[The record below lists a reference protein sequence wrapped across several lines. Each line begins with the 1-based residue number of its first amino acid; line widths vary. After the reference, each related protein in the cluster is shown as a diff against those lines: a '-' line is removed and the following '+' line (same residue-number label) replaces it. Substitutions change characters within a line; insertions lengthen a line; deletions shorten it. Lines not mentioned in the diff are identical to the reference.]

1 MNSEFTT
8 WQYCTAKRKIRRN
21 NNINETIIFLM
32 GGGGDCGY
40 LQSPNKTNR
49 VCIYLISVYFI
60 LFNSSQ
66 SNTWRFYFFLAI
78 LQSKSMHIMNNM

>member
-1 MNSEFTT
+1 MNSKFTT
-8 WQYCTAKRKIRRN
+8 WQYYTAKRRIRRN

-32 GGGGDCGY
+32 GGGGGGGGGGY
-40 LQSPNKTNR
+40 LQSPNKTNT

-66 SNTWRFYFFLAI
+66 SNTWRFYF
-78 LQSKSMHIMNNM
+78 S